1 MNLFGSCFLEGGNS
15 YVLGLQL
22 AGDKLISSVPF
33 DLGVDIG
40 SKQLAVL
47 VDVGQELLQVTNQV
61 MPVYFLGMT
70 LFGIQMACQSTFI
83 ALGQAKVSLFI
94 ALLRKVI
101 LLIPLAVILPKKFG
115 VMGIYYAEPTADF
128 TSVTVTA
135 ILFVITMR
143 KILKNWKKKEE

>member
-1 MNLFGSCFLEGGNS
+1 
-15 YVLGLQL
+15 
-22 AGDKLISSVPF
+22 
-33 DLGVDIG
+33 
-40 SKQLAVL
+40 
-47 VDVGQELLQVTNQV
+47 
-61 MPVYFLGMT
+61 
-70 LFGIQMACQSTFI
+70 MACQSTFI

-115 VMGIYYAEPTADF
+115 VMGIYYAEPAADF

-143 KILKNWKKKEE
+143 KILENWGKNEEVE